1 MLFKHASRIRQLDGY
16 YQEGLHRIEL
26 VNRDETERRISLKT
40 LAMRDANAAL
50 EDLAAEKQLRISFL
64 EEGIETLKLELSE
77 AQQRLSEQHSGLEK
91 QRTEIRS
98 LKVFFFLKS
107 ARLLL
112 GVLTRYRRTSKV

>member
-1 MLFKHASRIRQLDGY
+1 M
-16 YQEGLHRIEL
+16 EL

-64 EEGIETLKLELSE
+64 EEGIETLKIELSE
-77 AQQRLSEQHSGLEK
+77 AQQRLSEQHSGLVK

-98 LKVFFFLKS
+98 LKVCFFFF
-107 ARLLL
+107 AN
-112 GVLTRYRRTSKV
+112 RRDY